1 MTGRAYFRHLARE
14 ARGARGR
21 ILFFVLCLAVGV
33 GAVVAVA
40 GFSSSLRTTLAR
52 EARQLLAADVKVRG
66 QKPLPPAIDELLA
79 ADPSL
84 RSTRI
89 TELVTVASAPLV
101 PLAPITAGAAA
112 AIRTQGAGAGRSQ
125 LVELKAIDGDF
136 PFYGTLTLSP
146 SRPLAELLAGG
157 GAVAAPEL
165 LTRLSLRLGDSLS
178 IGGKLFTLRGVVTAE
193 PDRLGNAFALGPRL
207 FLSGESLRS
216 TGLIALGSRV
226 GYRLLV
232 RLPDGAAPAAATAL
246 ATRLREALADP
257 AFYRIETAAE
267 GQPELRRGVDRTE
280 RFLGLVA
287 LLSLIVGSVGIA
299 QTVRAW
305 LASRL
310 DSIAVFKALGA
321 RPREIL
327 SLYLGQIVLLA
338 LAGSL
343 SGVALGLGLEHLVPA
358 IAGPLLPVQ
367 PEIAFEPLAILR
379 GLALGVGLALLFALP
394 PLLAA
399 IAVPAARVLRREI
412 EPLPP
417 SRIALVVTGLCL
429 GLGLVAVA
437 SFQARSLR
445 LGAAF
450 AGGLLLTAALLALAA
465 RGLIVGVRRLPRLR
479 LPLPL
484 RYGLA
489 ALGRPGAPTVASVV
503 ALGLGALV
511 VVGMRTVEVGLT
523 SRLASDL
530 PTAAPTAF
538 LIDIQPDQWAA
549 VRAEIDRA
557 GATSVDSVP
566 VVMARLKV
574 IDGKVVE
581 DLAESRDK
589 ERARGAERES
599 DDEEESGQRGRWALT
614 REQRLTFLDKL
625 PSDNTLTSGKL
636 WSEPG
641 VAEVSVEE
649 EYARD
654 LGLKIGSKIE
664 FDVQGVPVELTV
676 TSLRKV
682 RWESF
687 GINFFWV
694 VEPGVLDRAPQ
705 MRIASVRMP
714 SGGEQKLQ
722 DALAASTPN
731 VTVFAIR
738 EVLEKVSAVLDRI
751 AFGVR
756 FLGGFTVLAGL
767 AILAGAVAAGAAQRS
782 REAALGKALGMTRFQ
797 VAALF
802 ATESAIIGL
811 LAGAIGAIAGT
822 VLAAAVLEKGMDIPY
837 RFAPGAPLVA
847 IGLTAA
853 LAALVGLAASA
864 RALMQR
870 PLEALRAE

>member
-1 MTGRAYFRHLARE
+1 M
-14 ARGARGR
+14 
-21 ILFFVLCLAVGV
+21 
-33 GAVVAVA
+33 
-40 GFSSSLRTTLAR
+40 
-52 EARQLLAADVKVRG
+52 
-66 QKPLPPAIDELLA
+66 DELLTGA
-79 ADPSL
+79 PGV

-89 TELVTVASAPLV
+89 TEMVTVAAAPQE
-101 PLAPITAGAAA
+101 T
-112 AIRTQGAGAGRSQ
+112 AGAGRSQ
-125 LVELKAIDGDF
+125 LVELKAVDGEF
-136 PFYGTLTLSP
+136 PFYGSLKLAP
-146 SRPLAELLAGG
+146 ERPLAELLAGG
-157 GAVAAPEL
+157 GAVVGPEL
-165 LTRLSLRLGDSLS
+165 LTRLSLRVGDPIA
-178 IGGKLFTLRGVVTAE
+178 IGGKLFILRGTVLAE

-226 GYRLLV
+226 THRLLV
-232 RLPDGAAPAAATAL
+232 KLPEGTTAAGVEGFGV
-246 ATRLREALADP
+246 RLRNALADP

-267 GQPELRRGVDRTE
+267 GQPEMRRGVDRTE

-287 LLSLIVGSVGIA
+287 LLSLVVGGVGVA

-327 SLYLGQIVLLA
+327 AIYLGQTVLLA
-338 LAGSL
+338 TAGSLAGALLGLALERLVPSLAGSL
-343 SGVALGLGLEHLVPA
+343 
-358 IAGPLLPVQ
+358 LPVVPQ
-367 PEIAFEPLAILR
+367 IEFQPLAVLR
-379 GLALGVGLALLFALP
+379 GLALGLGTSLLFAFP

-399 IAVPAARVLRREI
+399 LAVPAARVLRREI

-417 SRIALVVTGLCL
+417 SRLALAGMALALLGGLTG
-429 GLGLVAVA
+429 VAAV
-437 SFQARSLR
+437 QARSLA

-450 AGGLLLTAALLALAA
+450 AGGLALTAAVLALAA
-465 RGLIVGVRRLPRLR
+465 RGLILGVRRLPRLR

-503 ALGLGALV
+503 ALGLGAMV
-511 VVGMRTVEVGLT
+511 VVGMRTVEHGLT
-523 SRLASDL
+523 DRLRGDL
-530 PTAAPTAF
+530 PAGAPTAF

-566 VVMARLKV
+566 LVMARLAE
-574 IDGKVVE
+574 IDGTTIAA
-581 DLAESRDK
+581 LAAARDK
-589 ERARGAERES
+589 EHEAAAQK
-599 DDEEESGQRGRWALT
+599 DDDADEERGQRGRWALT
-614 REQRLTFLDKL
+614 REQRLTFLDRL
-625 PSDNTLTSGKL
+625 PADNTLVAGRL
-636 WSEPG
+636 WEKSE

-649 EYARD
+649 EYARN
-654 LGLKIGSKIE
+654 LGLKIGSKIV
-664 FDVQGVPVELTV
+664 FDVQGVPVPLTV

-705 MRIASVRMP
+705 MRIASVRLP
-714 SGGEQKLQ
+714 EGGEQKLQ
-722 DALAASTPN
+722 DALAATFPN

-738 EVLEKVSAVLDRI
+738 EVLEKVSAVLERI
-751 AFGVR
+751 ALGVR

-767 AILAGAVAAGAAQRS
+767 AILAGAVAAGAAQRG

-797 VAALF
+797 VATLF

-811 LAGAIGAIAGT
+811 LAGAIGAVAGT
-822 VLAAAVLEKGMDIPY
+822 TLAAVVLEKGMDIPF
-837 RFAPGAPLVA
+837 RLEIVPPLVA
-847 IGLTAA
+847 IGLAGLFAA
-853 LAALVGLAASA
+853 AAGLAASA
-864 RALMQR
+864 RPIAQR
-870 PLEALRAE
+870 PIEALRAA

>member
-1 MTGRAYFRHLARE
+1 MTAGVLLRQIGRE

-21 ILFFVLCLAVGV
+21 ATFFVLCLAVGV

-40 GFSSSLRTTLAR
+40 GFSASLRATLAR
-52 EARQLLAADVKVRG
+52 EARQLLAADLRVRG
-66 QKPLPPAIDELLA
+66 QQPVPAAVDELLA
-79 ADPSL
+79 GAPGVS
-84 RSTRI
+84 STRI
-89 TELVTVASAPLV
+89 TEMVTVAAAPQE
-101 PLAPITAGAAA
+101 T
-112 AIRTQGAGAGRSQ
+112 AGAGRSQ
-125 LVELKAIDGDF
+125 LVELKAVDGEF
-136 PFYGTLTLSP
+136 PFYGNLKLAP
-146 SRPLAELLAGG
+146 ERPLAELLAGG
-157 GAVAAPEL
+157 GAVVGPEL
-165 LTRLSLRLGDSLS
+165 LTRLSLRVGDPIA
-178 IGGKLFTLRGVVTAE
+178 IGGKLFTLRGTVLAE

-226 GYRLLV
+226 THRLLV
-232 RLPDGAAPAAATAL
+232 KLPEGTTAVGVEEFGV
-246 ATRLREALADP
+246 RLRNALADP

-267 GQPELRRGVDRTE
+267 GQPEMRRGVDRTE

-287 LLSLIVGSVGIA
+287 LLSLVVGGVGVA

-327 SLYLGQIVLLA
+327 AIYLGQTVLLA
-338 LAGSL
+338 TAGSLAGALLGLALERLVPSLAGSL
-343 SGVALGLGLEHLVPA
+343 
-358 IAGPLLPVQ
+358 LPVVPQ
-367 PEIAFEPLAILR
+367 IEFQPLAVLR
-379 GLALGVGLALLFALP
+379 GLALGLGTSLLFAFP

-399 IAVPAARVLRREI
+399 LAVPAARVLRREI

-417 SRIALVVTGLCL
+417 SRLALAGMALALLGGLTG
-429 GLGLVAVA
+429 VAAV
-437 SFQARSLR
+437 QARSLA

-450 AGGLLLTAALLALAA
+450 AGGLALTAAVLALAA
-465 RGLIVGVRRLPRLR
+465 RGLILGVRRLPRLR

-503 ALGLGALV
+503 ALGLGAMV
-511 VVGMRTVEVGLT
+511 VVGMRTVEHGLT
-523 SRLASDL
+523 DRLRGDL
-530 PTAAPTAF
+530 PAGAPTAF

-566 VVMARLKV
+566 LVMARLAE
-574 IDGKVVE
+574 IDGTTIAA
-581 DLAESRDK
+581 LAAARDK
-589 ERARGAERES
+589 EHEAAAQK
-599 DDEEESGQRGRWALT
+599 DDDADEERGQRGRWALT
-614 REQRLTFLDKL
+614 REQRLTFLDRL
-625 PSDNTLTSGKL
+625 PADNTLVAGRL
-636 WSEPG
+636 WEEPE

-649 EYARD
+649 EYARN
-654 LGLKIGSKIE
+654 LGLKIGSKIV
-664 FDVQGVPVELTV
+664 FDVQGVPVPLTV

-705 MRIASVRMP
+705 MRIASVRLP
-714 SGGEQKLQ
+714 EGGEQKLQ
-722 DALAASTPN
+722 DALAATFPN

-738 EVLEKVSAVLDRI
+738 EVLEKVSAVLERI
-751 AFGVR
+751 ALGVR

-767 AILAGAVAAGAAQRS
+767 AILAGAVAAGAAQRG

-797 VAALF
+797 VATLF

-811 LAGAIGAIAGT
+811 LAGAIGAVAGT
-822 VLAAAVLEKGMDIPY
+822 TLAAVVLEKGMDIPF
-837 RFAPGAPLVA
+837 RLEIVPPLVA
-847 IGLTAA
+847 IGLAGLFAA
-853 LAALVGLAASA
+853 AAGLAASA
-864 RALMQR
+864 RPIAQR
-870 PLEALRAE
+870 PIEALRAA

>member
-1 MTGRAYFRHLARE
+1 MKVASLLRQIARE

-21 ILFFVLCLAVGV
+21 VIFFVLCLAVGV

-40 GFSSSLRTTLAR
+40 GFSSSLRATLAR
-52 EARQLLAADVKVRG
+52 ESRQLLAADLRMRG
-66 QKPLPPAIDELLA
+66 AKPVPPAVDALLA
-79 ADPSL
+79 ADATL
-84 RSTRI
+84 RSTRL
-89 TELVTVASAPLV
+89 TEMVTVVAAPRT
-101 PLAPITAGAAA
+101 TAGV
-112 AIRTQGAGAGRSQ
+112 GRSQ
-125 LVELKAIDGDF
+125 LVELKAVDGDF
-136 PFYGTLTLSP
+136 PFYGKLTLSP
-146 SRPLAELLAGG
+146 ERPLAELLGDG

-165 LTRLSLRLGDSLS
+165 LSRLGLRIGDRIA
-178 IGGKLFTLRGVVTAE
+178 IGGKLFTLRGLVLAE

-232 RLPDGAAPAAATAL
+232 KLPEGAPAAAVDAL
-246 ATRLREALADP
+246 AAKLRAALADP

-267 GQPELRRGVDRTE
+267 GQPELSRGIDRTE

-287 LLSLIVGSVGIA
+287 LLSLVVGGVGVA

-327 SLYLGQIVLLA
+327 AIYLGQILLLA
-338 LAGSL
+338 TAGSL
-343 SGVALGLGLEHLVPA
+343 AGVLLGLALERLVPSLASALLPVVPQLDFEPLAVLRGLGLGLS
-358 IAGPLLPVQ
+358 IS
-367 PEIAFEPLAILR
+367 
-379 GLALGVGLALLFALP
+379 LLFALP

-399 IAVPAARVLRREI
+399 LAVPAARVLRREI

-417 SRIALVVTGLCL
+417 SRLALAGTAVVLLAGLT
-429 GLGLVAVA
+429 LVAGV
-437 SFQARSLR
+437 QARSVN

-450 AGGLLLTAALLALAA
+450 AGGLAATAAVLALAA
-465 RGLIVGVRRLPRLR
+465 RALIRGVRRLPRLA

-503 ALGLGALV
+503 ALGLGAMV
-511 VVGMRTVEVGLT
+511 VVGMRTVEHGLLA
-523 SRLASDL
+523 RLSSDL
-530 PTAAPTAF
+530 PTHAPTAF
-538 LIDIQPDQWAA
+538 LIDIQPDQWAG

-557 GATSVDSVP
+557 GATAVDSVP
-566 VVMARLKV
+566 VIMARLAA
-574 IDGKVVE
+574 IDGAPVGT
-581 DLAESRDK
+581 LAATRETERDK
-589 ERARGAERES
+589 AARDAR
-599 DDEEESGQRGRWALT
+599 DADEDRGQRGRWALT
-614 REQRLTFLDKL
+614 REQRLTFLERL
-625 PSDNTLTSGKL
+625 PADNTLVEGKL
-636 WSEPG
+636 WSSPG

-649 EYARD
+649 EYARN
-654 LGLKIGSKIE
+654 LGLKLGSKID
-664 FDVQGVPVELTV
+664 FDVQGVDVALTV

-705 MRIASVRMP
+705 MRIASVRLP
-714 SGGEQKLQ
+714 PGGEQRLQ

-738 EVLEKVSAVLDRI
+738 EVLDKVSAVLERI
-751 AFGVR
+751 ALGVR

-767 AILAGAVAAGAAQRS
+767 AILAGAVAAGAAQRG

-802 ATESAIIGL
+802 ATESAIVGL
-811 LAGAIGAIAGT
+811 LAGTIGAVAGT
-822 VLAAAVLEKGMDIPY
+822 TLAAVVLEKGMEIPF
-837 RFAPGAPLVA
+837 RFELWAPLVT
-847 IGLTAA
+847 IL
-853 LAALVGLAASA
+853 LAAVFAAAAGLAASSRPLA
-864 RALMQR
+864 QR
-870 PLEALRAE
+870 PIEALRAV